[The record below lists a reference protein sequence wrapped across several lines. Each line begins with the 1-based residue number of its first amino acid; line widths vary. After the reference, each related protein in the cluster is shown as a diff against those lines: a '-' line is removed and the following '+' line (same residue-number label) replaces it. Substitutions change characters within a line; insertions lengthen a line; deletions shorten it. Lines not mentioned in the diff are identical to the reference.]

1 MIATVFPAREK
12 SAGVCA
18 VADVVE
24 EVSALATLL
33 MADGLILLF
42 VELVFF
48 KDSESLQER
57 I

>member
-1 MIATVFPAREK
+1 
-12 SAGVCA
+12 
-18 VADVVE
+18 
-24 EVSALATLL
+24 

>member
-42 VELVFF
+42 VELVFS